1 MPDPLACLEATV
13 RRTAI
18 IAALFAL
25 GACATAPVVRSV
37 EAGPIWNQDDAN
49 VKCPALA
56 QQKGGAWTGQWV
68 TTRPGE
74 MSVCEIKGGKR

>member
-1 MPDPLACLEATV
+1 MRC
-13 RRTAI
+13 TALVV
-18 IAALFAL
+18 ALFAL
-25 GACATAPVVRSV
+25 SACATAPAVRNV

-56 QQKGGAWTGQWV
+56 KQKGGVWTGQWV

-74 MSVCEIKGGKR
+74 MSVCEIKSGER